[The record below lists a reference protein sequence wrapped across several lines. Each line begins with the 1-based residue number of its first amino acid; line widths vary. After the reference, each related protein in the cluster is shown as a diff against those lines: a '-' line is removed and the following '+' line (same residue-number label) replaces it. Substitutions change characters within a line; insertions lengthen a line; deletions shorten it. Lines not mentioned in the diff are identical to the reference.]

1 VDLQRLPL
9 PVGSP
14 HPVRTGR
21 LRRRRWRI
29 RAWWR
34 PLLAAAG
41 LAAAAAGAV
50 LGTTPPAV
58 PVALDTGSYRIGD
71 ATLPAAGG
79 GVYAGQAGALVIA
92 TGPSGTRAAGSTRLH
107 GRPATG
113 SCAMPASGAT
123 ERCAFGLAGR
133 TITADDRLH
142 DGGWDRRYADG
153 QAIRIQLAGGRPIP
167 VPFPIGR

>member
-14 HPVRTGR
+14 HPVRSGR
-21 LRRRRWRI
+21 LSRPGWRI

-34 PLLAAAG
+34 PLIAAAG

-50 LGTTPPAV
+50 LGTTPPTV
-58 PVALDTGSYRIGD
+58 PVALDAGAYRIGD
-71 ATLPAAGG
+71 ATLSATGG
-79 GVYAGQAGALVIA
+79 GVYTGQAGALVVA
-92 TGPSGTRAAGSTRLH
+92 TGPAGTRAAGSTRLH
-107 GRPATG
+107 GQPATG
-113 SCAMPASGAT
+113 SCTLPASGAT
-123 ERCAFGLAGR
+123 ERCTFVLAGR
-133 TITADDRLH
+133 TIAANDRLR

-153 QAIRIQLAGGRPIP
+153 QAIRMQLARGRPIP